1 MMTYRLGCDLAD
13 RVVGVASIGGTMA
26 MDDCDP
32 EQPVSI
38 LAIHG
43 TEDGQVSGTSVR
55 LITVQGGGHAW
66 FSSDFG
72 GPAAAVDATK

>member
-1 MMTYRLGCDLAD
+1 MMAYRLGCDLAD
-13 RVVGVASIGGTMA
+13 RVVGVASVGGTMA

-43 TEDGQVSGTSVR
+43 TEDGQVSGTC
-55 LITVQGGGHAW
+55 A
-66 FSSDFG
+66 
-72 GPAAAVDATK
+72 